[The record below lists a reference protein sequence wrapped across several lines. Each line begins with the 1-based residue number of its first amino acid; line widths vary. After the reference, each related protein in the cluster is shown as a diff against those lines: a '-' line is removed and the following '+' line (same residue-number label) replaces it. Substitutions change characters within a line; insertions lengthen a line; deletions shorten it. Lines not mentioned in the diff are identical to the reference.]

1 MTRRS
6 VNLDWVSS
14 AAKINPRE
22 LEKTR
27 LRLDHCT
34 KNHSFHLA
42 NPHSIIGNPFL
53 ETHFFL
59 HTLNISLLLPIIG
72 HGLVE
77 RDDGQCESQLAKAA
91 SQARQALWY
100 SYNTTSKIQNFSPT
114 PFSLVSFH
122 PPSRLPR
129 NERPERSKTISTKK
143 KFWHILL
150 PS

>member
-1 MTRRS
+1 MTKRS
-6 VNLDWVSS
+6 VNLAWVSS

-53 ETHFFL
+53 ETHFSL
-59 HTLNISLLLPIIG
+59 HTLNISLLLPIIV

-77 RDDGQCESQLAKAA
+77 RDDGQGECELAETA
-91 SQARQALWY
+91 SRTRQALRH
-100 SYNTTSKIQNFSPT
+100 SYNTTF
-114 PFSLVSFH
+114 
-122 PPSRLPR
+122 
-129 NERPERSKTISTKK
+129 
-143 KFWHILL
+143 
-150 PS
+150 